1 MQRCNDPTFGTS
13 LKPSNQSRNVAS
25 LFVSLVPFLEK
36 VQLSLLNYLL
46 FLTLVRG
53 PFLMGQLI
61 LQSLFLIASVPS
73 IPLVS
78 FSIKLWNS
86 LRLFRIHLTYDLND
100 FKSLV
105 NKHLASYLQRNQLFR
120 IPFFFVTSN
129 PVVVTQPC
137 NQPGLILQAN

>member
-1 MQRCNDPTFGTS
+1 MQRCNDPTFGAS
-13 LKPSNQSRNVAS
+13 LKPSNQYRNLAS
-25 LFVSLVPFLEK
+25 LFVSLVPFLEN

-73 IPLVS
+73 IPIVS
-78 FSIKLWNS
+78 FFVKLWNS
-86 LRLFRIHLTYDLND
+86 LRLFRIHLTYNLND

-105 NKHLASYLQRNQLFR
+105 NKHLASLPPEESVF
-120 IPFFFVTSN
+120 PH
-129 PVVVTQPC
+129 PC
-137 NQPGLILQAN
+137 FLCNLEPSSGYAVS